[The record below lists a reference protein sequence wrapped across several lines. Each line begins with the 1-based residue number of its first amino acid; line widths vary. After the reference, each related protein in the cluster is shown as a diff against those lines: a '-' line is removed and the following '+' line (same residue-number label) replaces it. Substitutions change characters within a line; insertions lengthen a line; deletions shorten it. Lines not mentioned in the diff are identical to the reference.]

1 MAQRTCTFEDC
12 DRKHKARGW
21 CDVHYFQ
28 WRKTGQVRPIRSW
41 SPVDK
46 PCQLCQGVVTP
57 GSGRR
62 KYCSAACQQAASRTQ
77 GARPRESVCDFC
89 GETFSLGRART
100 GRLQRSDTK
109 WCPDCGRESP
119 DVQRF
124 RRYGITRAEY
134 VAAVAAGCLI
144 CKRTDRQLHVDHDHA
159 CCPARGGASA
169 TCGKCVRGLICG
181 PCNRG
186 LGLFFDDP
194 DALLRASEYLRR
206 QLK

>member
-1 MAQRTCTFEDC
+1 VAKRTCTFEEC
-12 DRKHKARGW
+12 RAPHKAKGL
-21 CDVHYFQ
+21 CAVHYGQ
-28 WRKTGQVRPIRSW
+28 WRSTGQVKPIRHW
-41 SPVDK
+41 APAGGL
-46 PCQLCQGVVTP
+46 CQLCNEPVAAGI
-57 GSGRR
+57 GRR
-62 KYCSAACQQAASRTQ
+62 KFCSTACQQAASRTQ
-77 GARPRESVCDFC
+77 GLRATESVCDFC

-124 RRYGITRAEY
+124 RRYGITRAQYES
-134 VAAVAAGCLI
+134 AVAVGCLI
-144 CKRTDRQLHVDHDHA
+144 CKRTDRQLHVDHDHS
-159 CCPARGGASA
+159 CCPTRGGTSA

-186 LGLFFDDP
+186 LGLFFDDA